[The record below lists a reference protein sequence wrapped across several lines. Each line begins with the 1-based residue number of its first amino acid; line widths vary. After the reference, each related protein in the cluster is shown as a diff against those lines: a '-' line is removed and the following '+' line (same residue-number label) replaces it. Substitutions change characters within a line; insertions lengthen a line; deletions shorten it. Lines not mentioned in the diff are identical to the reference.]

1 MIRDGALKGWPV
13 TGWRQDRSEIG
24 EDVVIV
30 EEPLEIQVALR
41 GEASMEIFPIAVT
54 MRTPGHD
61 EDLALGFLYTEA
73 LIPEPGVIAQGLSLE
88 RPSPNEIRVILP
100 ETMRIDRERLT
111 RHFYM
116 TSSCGVCGKA
126 AIEAI
131 FVQGYPPLPE
141 AEPVIPIGLLCDLPR
156 RLREA
161 QALFRRTGGLHAAAI
176 FDAEGRLLW
185 LREDVGRH
193 NAVDKAIGAALRE
206 GRLPLSRSLMLVS
219 GRAGFEIAQKALRA
233 GIPILAALGA
243 PSSLTLELAQA
254 TGMTV
259 VGFLQGDRANVYTA
273 PWRVRMSSLAS
284 SDRP

>member
-1 MIRDGALKGWPV
+1 MGRDGALKGWPV
-13 TGWRQDRSEIG
+13 TGWRHDRLETR

-30 EEPLEIQVALR
+30 EEPLEIQVALPR
-41 GEASMEIFPIAVT
+41 EGTVEIFPVAVT

-73 LIPEPGVIAQGLSLE
+73 LIPEPAVIARGLSLE
-88 RPSPNEIRVILP
+88 RPSPNEVRVILP
-100 ETMRIDRERLT
+100 MDVWIDRERLT

-116 TSSCGVCGKA
+116 TSSCGICGKA

-131 FVQGYPPLPE
+131 FAHGYPPLPE
-141 AEPVIPIGLLCDLPR
+141 EEPVIPIGLLYDLPR

-206 GRLPLSRSLMLVS
+206 GRLPLSRSLLLVS

-254 TGMTV
+254 AGMTV
-259 VGFLQGDRANVYTA
+259 VGFLREGGANIYTA
-273 PWRVRMSSLAS
+273 PWRIRQSPSSE
-284 SDRP
+284 PTV

>member
-1 MIRDGALKGWPV
+1 MERDGALKGWPI
-13 TGWRQDRSEIG
+13 TRWRRDAAERQ

-30 EEPLEIQVALR
+30 EEPLEIQVALTEEGKVER
-41 GEASMEIFPIAVT
+41 LPVAVT

-61 EDLALGFLYTEA
+61 EELALGFLYTEGLLEDPQA
-73 LIPEPGVIAQGLSLE
+73 AAQGLALE
-88 RPSPNEIRVILP
+88 RPAPNVVRVILP
-100 ETMRIDRERLT
+100 PGLRIDRERLT

-131 FVQGYPPLPE
+131 FLQGYPPLPE
-141 AEPVIPIGLLCDLPR
+141 DAPVIPIDLLYDLPR

-161 QALFRRTGGLHAAAI
+161 QALFHRTGGLHAAAI
-176 FDAEGRLLW
+176 FDPEGRLLW

-206 GRLPLSRSLMLVS
+206 GRLPLSHALMFVS
-219 GRAGFEIAQKALRA
+219 GRAGFEIAQKTLRA
-233 GIPILAALGA
+233 GIPILAAIGA

-254 TGMTV
+254 VGMTV
-259 VGFLQGDRANVYTA
+259 VGFLQEGRANIYTA
-273 PWRVRMSSLAS
+273 PWRI
-284 SDRP
+284 DRRARG